1 MQRLKCKTVNC
12 VEFDQSSNLCSKV
25 QSSQF
30 SANLWTPKP
39 FNSFIIDLILVVI
52 SLIQSRSEDAEGEA
66 REGGSRGRKGRTS
79 ADPTEEKGE
88 EVVVVVVAAEEGQ
101 IGRVGARRKEGEEKA
116 EKEGGVRRNNR
127 RRSYRQL

>member
-12 VEFDQSSNLCSKV
+12 VTFDQSSNLCSKV

-30 SANLWTPKP
+30 SANLLTPKP

-79 ADPTEEKGE
+79 VDPTEEKGE
-88 EVVVVVVAAEEGQ
+88 EVVVVVAAEEGQ